1 MLKIAHDILYKHP
14 LKENHRFPMVKY
26 EVIQEQIS
34 MCDGYSPIIK
44 EIIEVHVNTFRLAQ
58 EIYF

>member
-14 LKENHRFPMVKY
+14 LKENHRFPKIKY
-26 EVIQEQIS
+26 ELIQEQIS
-34 MCDGYSPIIK
+34 MGDGYSTIIK
-44 EIIEVHVNTFRLAQ
+44 DVEVHANTFSLAQ

>member
-1 MLKIAHDILYKHP
+1 MLKIANDIIYNHP

-34 MCDGYSPIIK
+34 MGDGYYPNIK
-44 EIIEVHVNTFRLAQ
+44 DIIEVHINTFRLA
-58 EIYF
+58 

>member
-14 LKENHRFPMVKY
+14 LKENHRFPKIKY
-26 EVIQEQIS
+26 ELIQEQIS
-34 MCDGYSPIIK
+34 MGDRYSPIIK
-44 EIIEVHVNTFRLAQ
+44 DIIEVHANTFSLAQ

>member
-26 EVIQEQIS
+26 VVIQEHIS
-34 MCDGYSPIIK
+34 MGDGYSPNIK
-44 EIIEVHVNTFRLAQ
+44 DIIEVHINTFRLA
-58 EIYF
+58 

>member
-14 LKENHRFPMVKY
+14 LKENHRFPKIKY
-26 EVIQEQIS
+26 ELIQEQIS
-34 MCDGYSPIIK
+34 MGDGYSPIIK
-44 EIIEVHVNTFRLAQ
+44 DIIEVHVNTFRLAQ